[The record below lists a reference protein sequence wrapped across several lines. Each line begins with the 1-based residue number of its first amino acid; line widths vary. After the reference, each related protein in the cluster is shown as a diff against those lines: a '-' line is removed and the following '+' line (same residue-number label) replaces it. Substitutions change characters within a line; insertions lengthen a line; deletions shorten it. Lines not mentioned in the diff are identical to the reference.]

1 MKKQSLLTI
10 VMIFF
15 GTCLLWIPFLFLF
28 VTSLFGTIQSGM
40 VRFDYLLIGE
50 MFPLI
55 LLGGGL
61 IIGAAFREKRFWK
74 LLLSLYISAIVL
86 LFGSQGLAIATGI
99 ASGTRPPEG
108 VWWIVVLGGIILYSL
123 LSLVLAIYS
132 VILFKGI
139 IRPKPTK

>member
-1 MKKQSLLTI
+1 MKKHSLLTI
-10 VMIFF
+10 VIAFF
-15 GTCLLWIPFLFLF
+15 GTCLLWIPFLFLL
-28 VTSLFGTIQSGM
+28 VTSLFGTIRSGV

-61 IIGAAFREKRFWK
+61 IIATAFREKRFWK
-74 LLLSLYISAIVL
+74 LLLLLYVSAIGL

-132 VILFKGI
+132 AILFKRI
-139 IRPKPTK
+139 IHPKPNK